1 MEKPWRIVPVAAENG
16 IDIINIII
24 NIINIKIKNINFN
37 IDI

>member
-1 MEKPWRIVPVAAENG
+1 MEKPWRIVPVAAENE